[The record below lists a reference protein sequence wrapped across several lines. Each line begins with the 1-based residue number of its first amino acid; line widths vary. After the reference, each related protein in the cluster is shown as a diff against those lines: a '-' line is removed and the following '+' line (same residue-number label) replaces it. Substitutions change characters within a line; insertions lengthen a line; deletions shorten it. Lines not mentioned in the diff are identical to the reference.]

1 MVSDVR
7 RARPAGALFYQDGKL
22 IRPSQDCSKA
32 YGYALCFSEVT
43 VLNEGEYCEVPI
55 SRIEPDWVRDN
66 LGTHTYSR
74 TDDFEA
80 IGFTELLEQGGVI
93 AVEWPQ
99 RVPALLP
106 GKRFTVRIRAIDES
120 VREIEIEFPQAGV

>member
-1 MVSDVR
+1 MFAGLSNGSYSSCDELGLFYADSLFGPWTPHRNNPVVSDVR

-43 VLNEGEYCEVPI
+43 VMNEMEYSEIPVG
-55 SRIEPDWVRDN
+55 RIDPEWTSNN

-74 TDDFEA
+74 TDDFE
-80 IGFTELLEQGGVI
+80 II
-93 AVEWPQ
+93 D
-99 RVPALLP
+99 
-106 GKRFTVRIRAIDES
+106 GKSMIKGK
-120 VREIEIEFPQAGV
+120 P